1 MPKKYNLRLIRARR
15 SYTPSEIAILLSVD
29 IKTVY
34 RWIDGGL
41 QVMEKTV
48 KPLLIM
54 GSKLKDYLS
63 GQKVKIFLSEDE
75 YYCLSC
81 KRAVI
86 AKEGSE
92 IIEKTGYS
100 IGNESK
106 DQCVKKAKCNR
117 CGRHVQK
124 YIKVSQND

>member
-1 MPKKYNLRLIRARR
+1 MPKKYNLRIIRARR
-15 SYTPSEIAILLSVD
+15 SYTPSEIAHLLSVD

-41 QVMEKTV
+41 QVMEKNV

-63 GQKVKIFLSEDE
+63 GQKVKIFLNEGE
-75 YYCLSC
+75 YYCVSC
-81 KRAVI
+81 KKAVI
-86 AKEGSE
+86 AEEGSE
-92 IIEKTGYS
+92 SIEKTGYS
-100 IGNESK
+100 IGNENK
-106 DQCVKKAKCNR
+106 DQYAKKAKCHR

-124 YIKVSQND
+124 YIKVS